1 MRSRIS
7 FFTLALVALS
17 STVTLGAP
25 PAPVAGK
32 VAAPTVAQH
41 PATKGWGKW
50 PASKRW
56 GKWHPRRRAHRPNPW
71 HVGHS
76 ARGYRMSW
84 VSRGFRGKPSVEL
97 SVVNV
102 EPGSWQYLEQNVRAD
117 RYRGKRVRLTCWMK
131 TADVDDITFGVH
143 VNSVSSPLSLS
154 SEQVSGTTDWKQYD
168 LIFDVPTDA
177 IALSVTPGNLG
188 SHGSFQVAGV
198 KVDVLNPATAPQ
210 AVELANPPS
219 SAQEAVKSY
228 SYPGDTARVVHIW
241 MLSRR
246 GKFEEALTEAV
257 WITDNPNTTK
267 EERCTALAGVAYLA
281 LRLGRRDT
289 ATKALDQFDKAS
301 KTLNIDPG
309 VVTEAARTRDA
320 LNQSASTE
328 SVPAT
333 VAPAVVPAPVPPSPA
348 PPSTPE
354 ATADAGRWRNAN
366 GNDWT
371 GASTSPRN
379 LNFASG
385 LSSWEKGADYSS
397 APDYVAGIRPRAYY
411 GRTCA
416 VLESRKRKPHGNA
429 VLCQWV
435 RADNYLGKRIR
446 ITAMMRLASPHATR
460 GSLFAHLDTR
470 NSYTYWDGSS
480 GDLLATSQWSRREL
494 IIDIP
499 ADGQGIIFGGSLA
512 GRGTLLIAN
521 VRVDV
526 VDKSMPLTPGGVTQ

>member
-25 PAPVAGK
+25 PAPVAGNV
-32 VAAPTVAQH
+32 VAPAVAQH
-41 PATKGWGKW
+41 PVTKGWGKW

-56 GKWHPRRRAHRPNPW
+56 VKWHPRRRAHRPNPW

-102 EPGSWQYLEQNVRAD
+102 EPGSWQYLEQNVRAE
-117 RYRGKRVRLTCWMK
+117 RYRGRRVRLSCWMK
-131 TADVDDITFGVH
+131 TADVDDITLGVH
-143 VNSVSSPLSLS
+143 VNSVSAPLSLS
-154 SEQVSGTTDWKQYD
+154 SEQISGTTDWKQYD
-168 LIFDVPTDA
+168 LTFDVPADA

-188 SHGSFQVAGV
+188 SHGSFQVASV
-198 KVDVLNPATAPQ
+198 KVNVISPEATPQ
-210 AVELANPPS
+210 ATVT
-219 SAQEAVKSY
+219 SY

-246 GKFEEALTEAV
+246 GKFEEAFTEAV

-281 LRLGRRDT
+281 LQLGRRDS
-289 ATKALDQFDKAS
+289 AAKALDEFDKAS
-301 KTLNIDPG
+301 KSLNIDPG
-309 VVTEAARTRDA
+309 VVTEAGHTREA
-320 LNQSASTE
+320 LNQPGPTAST
-328 SVPAT
+328 PAP
-333 VAPAVVPAPVPPSPA
+333 VAPAAVSASVIPAPA

-354 ATADAGRWRNAN
+354 ATVDAARWRNAN
-366 GNDWT
+366 GNDWA

-379 LNFASG
+379 LNFAKSLSG
-385 LSSWEKGADYSS
+385 WEKGADYSS
-397 APDYVAGIRPRAYY
+397 APDYVAGVRARAYY

-446 ITAMMRLASPHATR
+446 ITAMMRLSSPHTTK

-470 NSYTYWDGSS
+470 NAYTYWDGSS
-480 GDLLATSQWSRREL
+480 GDLLATPQWTRREL
-494 IIDIP
+494 IIDVP
-499 ADGQGIIFGGSLA
+499 VDGQGIIFGGSLA